1 MYNNERIGEEFMT
14 EEEYIMYAKMILSTD
29 SLSEDEKISY
39 IQLIEKLRK
48 SENVNLKELEKL
60 SYTTKSRT
68 LSDKEMINY
77 ELNRIYCFLENSDK
91 YIDNIEKEKIE
102 NLLKKI
108 AYANKRKVSEDAVKK
123 MKLEITKLQLKY
135 SLESDF
141 YTVFESLVESL
152 KDSENDISDDA
163 KTTPQRRLVK

>member
-60 SYTTKSRT
+60 
-68 LSDKEMINY
+68 
-77 ELNRIYCFLENSDK
+77 
-91 YIDNIEKEKIE
+91 
-102 NLLKKI
+102 
-108 AYANKRKVSEDAVKK
+108 
-123 MKLEITKLQLKY
+123 
-135 SLESDF
+135 
-141 YTVFESLVESL
+141 
-152 KDSENDISDDA
+152 
-163 KTTPQRRLVK
+163 

>member
-1 MYNNERIGEEFMT
+1 
-14 EEEYIMYAKMILSTD
+14 
-29 SLSEDEKISY
+29 
-39 IQLIEKLRK
+39 
-48 SENVNLKELEKL
+48 
-60 SYTTKSRT
+60 
-68 LSDKEMINY
+68 MINY

-163 KTTPQRRLVK
+163 KTTPQRRLLK